1 MSMNLKNILWALSE
15 KLITIALTLLTTGL
29 IARYFGVEL
38 FGAYQYAMS
47 ILFIVTAFTWLC
59 PAEILFSQVNE
70 KGQIDNKVVVTSIIY
85 RFFISLMTYVGV
97 ILYVFGF
104 VEDHNQLAF
113 ILILTITILY
123 AEPLGIFRFLLE
135 CQGFYHLTAKIRLL
149 SLIIKVCIITFIIYV
164 ENEPLIIMCAIVL
177 EGALVALFCYLT
189 IRSKDLA
196 LNLNF
201 GYFDTKIVKLF
212 FVHGIK
218 LWFGLVCM
226 NAFLKIDRILLEEY
240 LSPAIFGSYTA
251 AFSVLEQLTSLS
263 VMILAVLGPTMIYR
277 ASGNLLHSNTLK
289 LATIM
294 GFLGLGGAVVMFY
307 LSEYFI
313 PMVYGNSF
321 SDSILMFKYM
331 VFIVPVV
338 FFDLALNAYIIKSNA
353 SIYFSLKWASS
364 LLMSLTMILTFA
376 ETQGWVAGVIG
387 YYAGFLV
394 ACVFSLFYF
403 IFLSARTIEVSS
415 EAS

>member
-1 MSMNLKNILWALSE
+1 MNLKNILWALSE

-294 GFLGLGGAVVMFY
+294 GFLGLSGAVVMFY

-321 SDSILMFKYM
+321 SDSILMFKYI
-331 VFIVPVV
+331 FT
-338 FFDLALNAYIIKSNA
+338 
-353 SIYFSLKWASS
+353 SLK
-364 LLMSLTMILTFA
+364 
-376 ETQGWVAGVIG
+376 
-387 YYAGFLV
+387 
-394 ACVFSLFYF
+394 F
-403 IFLSARTIEVSS
+403 IKISFC
-415 EAS
+415 